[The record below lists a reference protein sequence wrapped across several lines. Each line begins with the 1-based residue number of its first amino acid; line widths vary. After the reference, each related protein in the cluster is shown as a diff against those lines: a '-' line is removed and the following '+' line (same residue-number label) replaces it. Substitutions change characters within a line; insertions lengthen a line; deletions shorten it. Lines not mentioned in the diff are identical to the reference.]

1 VGIIADKGIEFYNQV
16 FDERIY
22 KRGKSI
28 VRDED
33 LSFITWF
40 KDPDTLDKFITNIDL
55 AINGNFS
62 LIDDPDITNNLEI
75 ASISPTGIEFYDQ
88 DGQNIIGTSPLED
101 FKEILI
107 GWRDFLLQPPF
118 NGTKVRTF

>member
-1 VGIIADKGIEFYNQV
+1 MGVIVEKGIEFYNEV
-16 FDERIY
+16 FDGRIY
-22 KRGKSI
+22 KKGKSI
-28 VRDED
+28 VRDTD
-33 LSFITWF
+33 LSFITEF
-40 KDPDTLDKFITNIDL
+40 KDPNTLDKFITNVNM

-62 LIDDPDITNNLEI
+62 LINDPDLTNKLEI
-75 ASISPTGIEFYDQ
+75 EFISPTEIEFYDQ

-118 NGTKVRTF
+118 NGTKVKTF